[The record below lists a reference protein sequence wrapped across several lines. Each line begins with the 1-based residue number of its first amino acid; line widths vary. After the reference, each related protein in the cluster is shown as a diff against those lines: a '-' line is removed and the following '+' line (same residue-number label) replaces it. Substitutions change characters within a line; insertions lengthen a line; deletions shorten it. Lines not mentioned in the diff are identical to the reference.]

1 MIVKILGLNSA
12 LSKET
17 DDLRQALYGEKEETV
32 KMSKMV
38 TESVKASKVCDE
50 ELTRLNQC
58 LKEEQRKMNST
69 LVSKSMLEEELEKMK
84 AEVGRKEKL
93 F

>member
-1 MIVKILGLNSA
+1 
-12 LSKET
+12 
-17 DDLRQALYGEKEETV
+17 
-32 KMSKMV
+32 MV

-58 LKEEQRKMNST
+58 LKEEQRKMNSI

-93 F
+93 FRFFYYLFILLFQIFSTIQVRIEYRLFPSKHLL